1 MAATDITTQV
11 PGYIAGTWDVD
22 LSHSDVAFTVRHLM
36 VSKVRGHFTK
46 FEGTIV
52 TGEHPLDSS
61 VHAVIDLSS
70 VDTNDETRDAH
81 LRTAELFDVD
91 QHPTM
96 EFQSTAVRPD
106 GDDFVLDGDLTVHGV
121 TRPVSLKLQL
131 NGFLPTSPFGDTR
144 AGFSAS
150 TELSRSDFGIDFNI
164 PLDGGG
170 VVIGDKVQV
179 ALEVEAILRRQS

>member
-1 MAATDITTQV
+1 MAATDTTTRV
-11 PGYIAGTWDVD
+11 PGYVAGTWDID

-52 TGEHPLDSS
+52 TGENPLDSS
-61 VHAVIDLSS
+61 VHATVDLSS
-70 VDTNDETRDAH
+70 VDTNDEGRDAH
-81 LRTAELFDVD
+81 LRTADLFDVE

-96 EFQSTAVRPD
+96 EFHSTGVRPSR
-106 GDDFVLDGDLTVHGV
+106 DDFVLDGDLTIHGV
-121 TRPVSLKLQL
+121 TRPVSLKLVL

-150 TELSRSDFGIDFNI
+150 TEISRSDFGIDFNI

-170 VVIGDKVQV
+170 VVIGDKIQV
-179 ALEVEAILRRQS
+179 ALEVEAILRKQS